1 MASPTLEALC
11 ASLPKPVLVPSYHF
25 VHESEMPEPFHQLLV
40 HDRHMTT
47 SMETFHQ
54 SKVTV
59 KVLQSQQKDSWYS
72 RQILLLTIGSKKVV
86 QGGIVRI
93 HLSMLDPAVQAAI
106 LRQDTPLGHILIE
119 HDVLRHIEVT
129 HFLKFEPGPAMKAWP
144 GFSSDQPSYG
154 RLGILYCDLQPAI
167 ELFEVVPGD

>member
-11 ASLPKPVLVPSYHF
+11 ACLPRPVVVPPYQF
-25 VHESEMPEPFHQLLV
+25 VHESDVPEPFHQLLV

-47 SMETFHQ
+47 SMEAYHNAR
-54 SKVTV
+54 VTV
-59 KVLQSQQKDSWYS
+59 RVLQSQQKESWYS
-72 RQILLLTIGSKKVV
+72 RQILLLTIGAKKVV

-106 LRQDTPLGHILIE
+106 LQQDTPLGHILIE

-129 HFLKFEPGPAMKAWP
+129 HYLKLEPGAALGNWP
-144 GFSSDQPSYG
+144 GFADDRAAYG

-167 ELFEVVPGD
+167 ELFEVVPG